1 MRYSLAKVIVSVVLV
16 VCYIFMPK
24 YGFIDVHELSEC
36 WYVHLLYPF
45 SHANIWHL
53 LANIVCLWMIP
64 CELHLLI
71 SFLLA
76 VLCSILPCF
85 ISEMTMGF
93 SGVLFAI
100 VGISWGQVHRFKNM
114 IWKNKWFLVI
124 PIFLPHVNAFI
135 HLYCMIFG
143 YLCGR
148 YIPMKK
154 GDWL

>member
-1 MRYSLAKVIVSVVLV
+1 MRYFLAKVIVSVVLV

-24 YGFIDVHELSEC
+24 FGFIDVHELGEC

-100 VGISWGQVHRFKNM
+100 VGISWGKVHRFKDM

-154 GDWL
+154 SDWL